1 MPYTYK
7 SLALVWFIIL
17 GLFILTG
24 SGMLVGPWVLLLVTV
39 ALAVPALLL
48 RSPAVASTPSL
59 ERPQGVADQGHRSR
73 SSLDGVDVYRWENEG
88 GARRMPARYGNR
100 EPGHAAQ

>member
-7 SLALVWFIIL
+7 SLAFVWFIIL

-24 SGMLVGPWVLLLVTV
+24 SGMVVGPWVLLLVTL
-39 ALAVPALLL
+39 ALAVPVLLL
-48 RSPAVASTPSL
+48 RSQGAPSTPLL

-73 SSLDGVDVYRWENEG
+73 SSLDGVDVYRWENED
-88 GARRMPARYGNR
+88 GARRMTARYGSR
-100 EPGHAAQ
+100 KPGHAAP